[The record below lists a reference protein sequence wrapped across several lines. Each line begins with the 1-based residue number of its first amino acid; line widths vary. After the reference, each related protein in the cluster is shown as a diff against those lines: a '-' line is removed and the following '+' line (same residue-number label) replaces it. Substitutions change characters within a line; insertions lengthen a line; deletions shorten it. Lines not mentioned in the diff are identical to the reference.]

1 LCREETVLVRKEK
14 FVAGNSRGMES
25 GVVSGISKNGTTWR
39 DLMKVKQ
46 RLESPRAKIET
57 AKRDLNLLK
66 QSLQAQ
72 LQKRKESANSER
84 KV

>member
-1 LCREETVLVRKEK
+1 LCREETVLVRKK
-14 FVAGNSRGMES
+14 NFVAGNSSGMEP

-39 DLMKVKQ
+39 DLMKVKP